1 MPPSLTDDI
10 QQIWWLYGWSDD
22 RSFGWS
28 VGWWVS
34 CPENGNDSEPIIGH
48 LSGISES
55 LADFLNWKM
64 QIFEGA
70 LLCPLFLEVQTV
82 GRENWKE
89 LKRAENTKSKSGQQP
104 WNWILRFI
112 AKRNAAVACQM
123 CRSGMPQEEP
133 HRNGNRCLGRFCGW
147 AWLTFCT
154 EPLRF
159 RICLATTILRF
170 CHCALVMLKKRSS
183 IYFN

>member
-1 MPPSLTDDI
+1 MPSSLTDDI

-89 LKRAENTKSKSGQQP
+89 LKRQSQSRANSLETEYFDSLPNEMRPLPVKC
-104 WNWILRFI
+104 
-112 AKRNAAVACQM
+112 VV
-123 CRSGMPQEEP
+123 QECP
-133 HRNGNRCLGRFCGW
+133 
-147 AWLTFCT
+147 
-154 EPLRF
+154 
-159 RICLATTILRF
+159 
-170 CHCALVMLKKRSS
+170 KRSPIGMGIDVWGAFVGGRDLHFVHS
-183 IYFN
+183 RWDFEFVLLLQYFAFVTALL

>member
-1 MPPSLTDDI
+1 MPSSLTDDI

-48 LSGISES
+48 LSGISDE
-55 LADFLNWKM
+55 
-64 QIFEGA
+64 
-70 LLCPLFLEVQTV
+70 PRRLF
-82 GRENWKE
+82 E
-89 LKRAENTKSKSGQQP
+89 LKNANIWRGVAVSVVPGSSNSGPRKLKRTEKAKSKSGQQP

-154 EPLRF
+154 QPLRF